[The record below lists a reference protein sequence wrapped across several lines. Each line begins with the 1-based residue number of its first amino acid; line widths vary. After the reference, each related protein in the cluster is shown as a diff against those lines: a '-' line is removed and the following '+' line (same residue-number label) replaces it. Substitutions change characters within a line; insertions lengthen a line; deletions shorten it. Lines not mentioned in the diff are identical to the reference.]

1 MKTFT
6 AYRNRQGYTLLEI
19 MIVVA
24 LIGSVGLFAMA
35 NLRGKMPGYYLDR
48 ATTQLVNDLNSAR
61 MRAISQ
67 ALPADISI
75 NSSAKT
81 YSIWVDTNTNGT
93 ADVGE
98 TVKRS
103 LADVPGLTMKTLP
116 SESLSFSPRGRLP
129 GINHFWRS
137 RLEVDNAGK
146 CDVNVLPSG
155 LVLVT
160 RQDMDWSP
168 DVE

>member
-48 ATTQLVNDLNSAR
+48 ATTQLVNDLTSAR

-67 ALPADISI
+67 ALPADFSI

-81 YSIWVDTNTNGT
+81 YSIWVDANTNKT
-93 ADVGE
+93 DDVGE

-103 LADVPGLTMKTLP
+103 LADVPGLSIRTFSP
-116 SESLSFSPRGRLP
+116 SLTFSPRGRLP
-129 GINHFWRS
+129 GINHYWIS
-137 RLEVDNAGK
+137 RLEAGNAGK
-146 CDVNVLPSG
+146 RYVYVLPSG
-155 LVLVT
+155 LVQAT
-160 RQDMDWSP
+160 RQHMDWSP

>member
-6 AYRNRQGYTLLEI
+6 AYRNRQGHTLLEI
-19 MIVVA
+19 MIVAA
-24 LIGSVGLFAMA
+24 LIGSVGLIAVA

-48 ATTQLVNDLNSAR
+48 ATTQLVNDLTSAR

-67 ALPADISI
+67 ALPADVSI
-75 NSSAKT
+75 NASAKT
-81 YSIWVDTNTNGT
+81 YSIWVDANTNET

-103 LADVPGLTMKTLP
+103 LADVPGLTMKTFP
-116 SESLSFSPRGRLP
+116 SSLTFSPRGRLP
-129 GINHFWRS
+129 GVNSFWWS
-137 RLEVDNAGK
+137 RLEVGNAGTRY
-146 CDVNVLPSG
+146 VRVLPSG

-160 RQDMDWSP
+160 RQPMDWSP
-168 DVE
+168 DIE